1 MKKAAPDHSR
11 FEDRMKGLLQEKL
24 IEENDMAAKAHKIIV
39 EGHAEAFLAGEHK
52 EPIRETDTAAFL
64 GAVRQKVERLKA
76 VDLKRHILCRH
87 LKEGQVSPLAGEA
100 LYWDIKIPD
109 GQPSLDPRAAQ
120 AIFETHEKLTK
131 LPKEAHQIMAPPK
144 IRRAFAEN
152 ETRINYTFSPLYF
165 FGYSLGHGI
174 RTGIYA
180 TLIAQ
185 KLKEMGRESIEPD
198 IVALTGFLHDI
209 GKIQGRI
216 FDIVRSDKK
225 LTAEDRHLLD
235 IIRLH
240 PVVGMVV
247 WNEILEKGYMREYR
261 KIIDAIVVHDQI
273 RDGMLQ
279 HHVRPDGKGYPSGYS
294 IDPLNIPLISRIMA
308 VADCFDAMTSH
319 RKYAQKKE
327 NSVEY
332 AYEELKRCS
341 GLPWDQSVTRHPH
354 EEGQFDQ
361 DIVKTFLEVSPTP
374 VFYDIETSNA

>member
-1 MKKAAPDHSR
+1 MEKAAPDHSR
-11 FEDRMKGLLQEKL
+11 FEDRMKGLLQEQL
-24 IEENDMAAKAHKIIV
+24 IKKNDIAAKAHKIIT
-39 EGHAEAFLAGEHK
+39 EGNADAFLADEHW
-52 EPIRETDTAAFL
+52 EPIRDTDTMDFL
-64 GAVRQKVERLKA
+64 KAVRRRVEQLRA
-76 VDLKRHILCRH
+76 VDLKNHVLCRH
-87 LKEGQVSPLAGEA
+87 LREGQVSPLAEEA
-100 LYWDIKIPD
+100 LYWNIKIPN
-109 GQPSLDPRAAQ
+109 GQPQLDPVAAQ

-144 IRRAFAEN
+144 IREAFSEN
-152 ETRINYTFSPLYF
+152 KKRINCTFSPLYF

-185 KLKEMGRESIEPD
+185 KLKESGQEFIEPD

-209 GKIQGRI
+209 GKIQGKI
-216 FDIVRSDKK
+216 FEIVRSDKEF
-225 LTAEDRHLLD
+225 TSEDSQLME

-261 KIIDAIVVHDQI
+261 RIVNEMVIHDQV

-279 HHVRPDGKGYPSGYS
+279 HHVRPDGKGYPNGYH
-294 IDPLNIPLISRIMA
+294 INPLNIPLISRIMS

-327 NSVEY
+327 NTAEY

-341 GLPWDQSVTRHPH
+341 GLTWDRSVTRYQ
-354 EEGQFDQ
+354 EAEKQFDPEL
-361 DIVKTFLEVSPTP
+361 VKTFLEIGPTP
-374 VFYDIETSNA
+374 MFYNDGEPDA